1 MSYNELLRAGFKEE
15 IKANEAADRQH
26 DEHSQI
32 PSSVLIL
39 FQFLIK
45 NICLLYT

>member
-1 MSYNELLRAGFKEE
+1 MSYNDLLRAGFNKGIKE
-15 IKANEAADRQH
+15 NETADKQH

-32 PSSVLIL
+32 PSTILIL

>member
-1 MSYNELLRAGFKEE
+1 MSYNELLRAGFNKGIKE
-15 IKANEAADRQH
+15 NETADRQH

-32 PSSVLIL
+32 PSTILIL